1 MTAPLDLLQTDV
13 RPDWIDYNDHMNV
26 AYYVMV
32 FDQAMDEFLNLYG
45 LGKAYTLGGH
55 GSVFALQNHVH
66 YMREVSV
73 GTRLGV
79 NLQLLDLDAK
89 RIHVFFRM
97 RDLSNDQVVSTSE
110 FLCIHVNVQTRRSA
124 VFPAPQRQ
132 QLDVL
137 FKDHSKLTKPEV
149 AGRRIGAAATL

>member
-73 GTRLGV
+73 DTRLGV

-124 VFPAPQRQ
+124 VFAAPQHQ

-149 AGRRIGAAATL
+149 AGHRIGTAATL

>member
-13 RPDWIDYNDHMNV
+13 RPDWIDYNNHMNV

-45 LGKAYTLGGH
+45 LGKVYTLGGH

>member
-1 MTAPLDLLQTDV
+1 MTAPLNLLQIDV

-45 LGKAYTLGGH
+45 LGKDYTLGGH
-55 GSVFALQNHVH
+55 GSVFALQNHLH
-66 YMREVSV
+66 YMREVSL

-89 RIHVFFRM
+89 RFHVFFRM

-110 FLCIHVNVQTRRSA
+110 LLCIHVNVQTRRSA
-124 VFPAPQRQ
+124 IFPAPQRQ

-137 FKDHSKLTKPEV
+137 FKDHSKLAKPKA
-149 AGRRIGAAATL
+149 AGHRIGTAATL

>member
-1 MTAPLDLLQTDV
+1 MTAPMDLLQTDV

-45 LGKAYTLGGH
+45 LGKDYTLGGH
-55 GSVFALQNHVH
+55 GSVFALQNHIH

-73 GTRLGV
+73 GTRLWV

-137 FKDHSKLTKPEV
+137 FKDHSKHAKPMV
-149 AGRRIGAAATL
+149 AGHRIGTGATL

>member
-1 MTAPLDLLQTDV
+1 MTAPLNLLQIDV

-73 GTRLGV
+73 DTRLGV

-124 VFPAPQRQ
+124 VFAAPQHQ

-149 AGRRIGAAATL
+149 AGHRIGTAATL

>member
-13 RPDWIDYNDHMNV
+13 RPDWIDYNNHMNV

-110 FLCIHVNVQTRRSA
+110 ILCIHVNVQTRRSA

>member
-45 LGKAYTLGGH
+45 LGKDYALGGH

-79 NLQLLDLDAK
+79 NLQFLDLDSK

-110 FLCIHVNVQTRRSA
+110 FLCIHVNVQTRQSA

-137 FKDHSKLTKPEV
+137 FKDHSKLAKPKM
-149 AGRRIGAAATL
+149 AGHRIGTVATL